1 MIIETVAV
9 IGILILLE
17 GLLSADNAL
26 VLAVLVRHLPEKQQ
40 HRALLYGIFGAFAL
54 RFLGILVAKYIIA
67 FWYLRALGAA
77 YLAYLCIAHF
87 AGKTR
92 HAREVRSR
100 EGMGFWP
107 TVVVVELTDI
117 AFAIDSILVAV
128 ALSNKLWVIYTGV
141 MLGIIALRLVAGMF
155 IALLR
160 KYPALDHTAYVI
172 TGWVSVKLFINS
184 YESYAATV
192 LHSPFD
198 HHLLPKSIFWAVMA
212 LIAVL
217 GFAYAV
223 RQKAKSKVSES
234 ISR

>member
-1 MIIETVAV
+1 V
-9 IGILILLE
+9 LLE

-26 VLAVLVRHLPEKQQ
+26 VLAVLVRHLPRKQQ
-40 HRALLYGIFGAFAL
+40 HRALLYGILGAFIL

-67 FWYLRALGAA
+67 FWYLRAAGAA

-87 AGKTR
+87 AGKASAKKR
-92 HAREVRSR
+92 GRSS

-128 ALSNKLWVIYTGV
+128 ALSEKLWVIYTGV
-141 MLGIIALRLVAGMF
+141 VIGIIALRLVAGLF

-172 TGWVSVKLFINS
+172 TGWVAIKLFINS
-184 YESYAATV
+184 FESFSATV
-192 LHSPFD
+192 LKNPYPHP
-198 HHLLPKSIFWAVMA
+198 LLPKAVFWAVMG
-212 LIAVL
+212 LIAL
-217 GFAYAV
+217 SGFLYAV
-223 RQKAKSKVSES
+223 WHESHLKDQVGSEQG
-234 ISR
+234 